1 MSCSFED
8 VEGDMPWSVL
18 LRVLVESL
26 LQELN
31 GGVGRSL
38 FIGWDDEASLDEALS
53 DFVVEGESDKG
64 C

>member
-1 MSCSFED
+1 MSCLFED

>member
-8 VEGDMPWSVL
+8 IEGDVPWSVL

-26 LQELN
+26 LQKLN